1 MEIKVSVIIHK
12 SPSMQTFMV
21 MAEDEE
27 YDEVFGLESGLRFAI
42 SDFVSSFNR
51 MGYQDSEGK
60 SVTLT
65 NEDIVLPKRSEW
77 MVQRCFEAVV
87 Y

>member
-1 MEIKVSVIIHK
+1 MEIKVSVTINK

-51 MGYQDSEGK
+51 MGYQDSEGEYL
-60 SVTLT
+60 TIT

-77 MVQRCFEAVV
+77 IVQRCFEATM